1 MRGFVSWRNLP
12 AVISLA
18 VIVVVVAA
26 AALAPWLA
34 PYGPLDQDI
43 AQRLRGFSADHWL
56 GTDQFG
62 RDILSRLMWGARA
75 ELTIALGAT
84 AIALVIGTLIGLLSG
99 YLRGVVEWLGMR
111 SMDLVLAFPPLILAL
126 LVVALR
132 GPGTGTL
139 IVVLGVL
146 FIPNFARVTYS
157 QVLSVRG
164 ADYVDASRMLGATS
178 FRTLFRVVLPNS
190 AAPVLAQISL
200 TMAAVILLESGLSFL
215 GLGVVPPEPS
225 WGSMVADAQR
235 YMVTDPG
242 FIAISSATVLVTI
255 LAFSLAADSLR
266 DLLDPR
272 RAITG
277 RKA

>member
-1 MRGFVSWRNLP
+1 MNGFVSWRNLP
-12 AVISLA
+12 AVVSLV
-18 VIVVVVAA
+18 VIGVVVAA
-26 AALAPWLA
+26 AVLAPWLA

-43 AQRLRGFSADHWL
+43 AQRLQGSSTDHWL

-62 RDILSRLMWGARA
+62 RDVLSRLMWGARA

-84 AIALVIGTLIGLLSG
+84 AIALIVGTLIGLLSG

-164 ADYVDASRMLGATS
+164 ADYVDASRVLGASS
-178 FRTLFRVVLPNS
+178 FRILFRVVLPNS

-200 TMAAVILLESGLSFL
+200 TIAAVILLESGLSFL

-235 YMVTDPG
+235 YMVTNPG

-272 RAITG
+272 RAISG